1 MASTEE
7 DDDTRARRHAVWGLS
22 VLVLLAVLVIS
33 VTLFFTGTP
42 GRKHGEVIDLGIPT
56 SVPTATQHAAPTASA
71 ATTPAVRSS
80 TPPRRQPTTHAVRRT
95 ASARVTT
102 TAPAPVHAPSPSRP
116 AGNTNVPAVPCA
128 GQAPCTVAGDGGITD
143 ALDAARQ
150 ARGAAAV
157 RTSVSPLAQRCAASG
172 GAQCP
177 GQYAV
182 QTATAQSGRQAIAA
196 LGSSAGNG
204 WLFDPATVSLQVGW
218 AYLPDLREYVVALL
232 AQ

>member
-7 DDDTRARRHAVWGLS
+7 DDDARARRHAVWGLS

-42 GRKHGEVIDLGIPT
+42 GGDDHGQRIDLAIPT
-56 SVPTATQHAAPTASA
+56 SVPTPTQSAAPTTSAAPTA
-71 ATTPAVRSS
+71 AVRST
-80 TPPRRQPTTHAVRRT
+80 TPPRRQPTTPARQSS
-95 ASARVTT
+95 ASVSTS
-102 TAPAPVHAPSPSRP
+102 APAPVHAPSPSRP
-116 AGNTNVPAVPCA
+116 VGNTNVPA
-128 GQAPCTVAGDGGITD
+128 APCTGSAPCAVAGDGGIT
-143 ALDAARQ
+143 AAQDTARK
-150 ARGAAAV
+150 ARGAGPV
-157 RTSVSPLAQRCAASG
+157 RVTLSPVAQRCAASG

-196 LGSSAGNG
+196 LGASQDNG
-204 WLFDPATVSLQVGW
+204 WLFAPATATLQIGW